1 MRWWE
6 RWVLRKVVKH
16 LMKNLLT
23 LKFLEGKRTYLAA
36 TIIAVLTFLKL
47 ANIIDEQQYA
57 SLVGLLTSIGLVT
70 AAVHQPKP

>member
-1 MRWWE
+1 M
-6 RWVLRKVVKH
+6 L
-16 LMKNLLT
+16 NF
-23 LKFLEGKRTYLAA
+23 LKLEFLKGKRTYLAA